1 MDPAANSAADP
12 AWTDLSEAEAVFTRV
27 RPRLF
32 GVAYRMTG
40 TVAEA
45 EDAVQEAWLRWQ
57 DTDRAAV
64 TDPVPFLMTIVT
76 RICLNVLQS
85 ARARHETYIGPWL
98 PEPVDTTA
106 DPALGAERGAALEL
120 ATLMLL
126 ERLAPPERAAY
137 ILREAFAYPYEQ
149 VAETV
154 GVSVPNARQLVSRA
168 RRRLTTR
175 RAAPVANAEQDR
187 LLRAFVTAARSGDL
201 DALEEILAEDVV
213 SYTDG
218 NGARNAA
225 QIPVLGRTTVA
236 KFVRAFRNR
245 LWPGASLRWITANGR
260 SAVLVLHNDSPAAFL
275 TVAAATD
282 GIHRLLWVLAPEK
295 LAGIARAQD
304 R

>member
-1 MDPAANSAADP
+1 MADPAANP
-12 AWTDLSEAEAVFTRV
+12 AWTDLSRAEEVFTRV

-40 TVAEA
+40 TVTEA
-45 EDAVQEAWLRWQ
+45 EDAVQETWLRWQ
-57 DTDRAAV
+57 DADRAAV
-64 TDPVPFLMTIVT
+64 TDPAAFLTTIVT

-106 DPALGAERGAALEL
+106 DPALGAERAAALEL

-137 ILREAFAYPYEQ
+137 ILREAFDYPYEQ
-149 VAETV
+149 IAETV
-154 GVSVPNARQLVSRA
+154 GVSAPNARQLVSRA
-168 RRRLTTR
+168 RKRLTTR
-175 RAAPVANAEQDR
+175 RVAPVTDADQDR
-187 LLRAFVTAARSGDL
+187 LLRAFVAAARSGDL

-218 NGARNAA
+218 NGVRNAA
-225 QIPVLGRTTVA
+225 QIPVLGRATVA
-236 KFVRAFRNR
+236 KFVRAFRPR
-245 LWPGASLRWITANGR
+245 LWPGAALRWITANGR

-275 TVAAATD
+275 TVAASAN
-282 GIHRLLWVLAPEK
+282 GIDHVLWVLAPEK
-295 LAGIARAQD
+295 LSRIGATPER
-304 R
+304 